1 MLEEL
6 KKMICNYV
14 SADESEIDENTN
26 LRSELAMSS
35 LDLITL
41 AVEVEET
48 YNIELPNE
56 DISGITTLGD
66 LMKYISV
73 KK

>member
-6 KKMICNYV
+6 KKVICNYV

-35 LDLITL
+35 LDLINL

>member
-35 LDLITL
+35 LDLINL